1 MNGSSI
7 IGSVDRIEAALA
19 RIETALGQGRTVPVD
34 AAGDGDLEVRHEAL
48 KASVADALARIDA
61 LIASASLAQEDEA

>member
-19 RIETALGQGRTVPVD
+19 RIETALGQGRPVPVD
-34 AAGDGDLEVRHEAL
+34 ATGDGDLEVRHEVL
-48 KASVADALARIDA
+48 KASVSDALARIDA
-61 LIASASLAQEDEA
+61 LIASGSLAQEDEA